1 MPVEICRRDGSH
13 VRVTVTIPKSKTKER
28 PLIELQPVSFVKEGS
43 VGWLKVCMFP
53 GAIGIDVA
61 RDIDRAIESLNCEQL
76 VIDLRGNTGGGIGCL
91 RLMSYLT
98 GSRVPVGYSVTRQR
112 AE

>member
-1 MPVEICRRDGSH
+1 V
-13 VRVTVTIPKSKTKER
+13 PKSKTKER
-28 PLIELQPVSFVKEGS
+28 PLIELQPVSSMKHGE

-61 RDIDRAIESLNCEQL
+61 RDIDKAIKSLDCERL
-76 VIDLRGNTGGGIGCL
+76 IIDLRGNTGGGIGCL

-98 GSRVPVGYSVTRQR
+98 PERVPVGYSRNPR
-112 AE
+112 GGREIF